1 MRYALLA
8 LTLLAMPL
16 CACATTT
23 APVNAVAKEQPYAG
37 IVKQAGKL
45 KGRADSYAKAPS
57 LTLLANP
64 KFQAFTADVGD
75 LSEQNLKAHFDMKA
89 RGTDNDL
96 KCVLKGVSIDLKL
109 KHDALIAAKTEADLQ
124 HTLTDLSA
132 LLSDNIDVITTPAT
146 VQSGMDCVLEFGAS
160 GT

>member
-1 MRYALLA
+1 MKYALFA
-8 LTLLAMPL
+8 LTLVIAPL
-16 CACATTT
+16 SACATTP
-23 APVNAVAKEQPYAG
+23 APMNAIAKAQPYAG

-45 KGRADSYAKAPS
+45 KTRSDDYAKTPS
-57 LTLLANP
+57 LTLLTNL
-64 KFQAFTADVGD
+64 KFQAFAGDIND

-109 KHDALIAAKTEADLQ
+109 KHDALLAAKTEAELQ
-124 HTLTDLSA
+124 HTLTELSA

>member
-1 MRYALLA
+1 M
-8 LTLLAMPL
+8 TLMVAPL
-16 CACATTT
+16 SACATTP
-23 APVNAVAKEQPYAG
+23 ASVNAIAKEQPYAG
-37 IVKQAGKL
+37 IVKQSGAL
-45 KGRADSYAKAPS
+45 KARSDTYNKAPS
-57 LTLLANP
+57 LTLLNNA
-64 KFQAFTADVGD
+64 KFQAFVADVGN

-109 KHDALIAAKTEADLQ
+109 KHDALLAAKTDAELK
-124 HTLTDLSA
+124 HTLTELSA